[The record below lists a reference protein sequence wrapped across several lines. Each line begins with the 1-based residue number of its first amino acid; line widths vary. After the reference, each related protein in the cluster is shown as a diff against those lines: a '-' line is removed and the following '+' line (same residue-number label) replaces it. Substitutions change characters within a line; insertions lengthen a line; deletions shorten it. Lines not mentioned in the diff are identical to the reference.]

1 MIKYPAKKMLWFIL
15 VISFLLKTA
24 LVLAHGTAYNYHSDD
39 QEYIR
44 SAQIWLETGVFTYND
59 PSRPTVFI
67 TPALPGFIAL
77 LMKVLGPG
85 LVLEQTIR
93 ILQALMITLALGL
106 LFVVGRRIFSER
118 VGLWAAGLAA
128 FYPPLW
134 LVSSFIFTEAMFT
147 LAVML
152 LVYVA
157 LRAQEE
163 PKLKWALAF
172 GAVWALT
179 VYIRPTIALWP
190 GIFILMLIYWRLI
203 SWQALLRSGL
213 TAALIFILCLLPW
226 WVRNYEVSGGH
237 FIPLTK
243 SGGNPLLLGTY
254 PFTVP
259 ALFLEEQRTWHPTNN
274 LWINDELDTKHAIQR
289 IKAGFHDSFWT
300 YLSWYTVGKFAL
312 FWGDVFYWLPIPGI
326 PLAVAILYHYALLI
340 PGFIGIYAFW
350 REWRGRDHNPKG
362 TQVKSY
368 HGAMLII
375 SLLAYMTLLHMVYLG
390 HSRYS
395 VPLMPFIALFAAYY
409 GIKKFNREHK

>member
-1 MIKYPAKKMLWFIL
+1 MNKYPVKHLLLFIL
-15 VISFLLKTA
+15 IVSFLLKTI
-24 LVLAHGTAYNYHSDD
+24 LVLAYGTAYNYHSDD

-59 PSRPTVFI
+59 PSQPTVFI

-77 LMKVLGPG
+77 LMKMLGPG
-85 LVLEQTIR
+85 LLLEQTIR
-93 ILQALMITLALGL
+93 ILQALMITFALGL
-106 LFVVGRRIFSER
+106 LYVIGRRIFSER

-128 FYPPLW
+128 LYPPLW
-134 LVSSFIFTEAMFT
+134 LVSNFIFTEAMFT

-152 LVYVA
+152 LVYAA
-157 LRAQEE
+157 LLAHEE
-163 PKLKWALAF
+163 PKAKWALAF

-190 GIFILMLIYWRLI
+190 GIFILLLILWRQI
-203 SWQALLRSGL
+203 AWPKLLRSSL
-213 TAALIFILCLLPW
+213 IAAVVFVLCLLPW
-226 WVRNYEVSGGH
+226 WMRNYEVSGGH

-243 SGGNPLLLGTY
+243 AGGNPLLLGTY

-259 ALFLEEQRTWHPTNN
+259 ALFLEEQRTWHVTNN
-274 LWINDELDTKHAIQR
+274 LWINDEMDTKHAIER

-312 FWGDVFYWLPIPGI
+312 FWGDVFYWLPIPGV
-326 PLAVAILYHYALLI
+326 PLVVAILYHYILLI
-340 PGFIGIYAFW
+340 HGFIGIYSFW
-350 REWRGRDHNPKG
+350 REWMER
-362 TQVKSY
+362 TQSQKHSQIKSY
-368 HGAMLII
+368 QGAMLII
-375 SLLAYMTLLHMVYLG
+375 SLLAYMTVLHMIYLG

-409 GIKKFNREHK
+409 GNKRYGAK